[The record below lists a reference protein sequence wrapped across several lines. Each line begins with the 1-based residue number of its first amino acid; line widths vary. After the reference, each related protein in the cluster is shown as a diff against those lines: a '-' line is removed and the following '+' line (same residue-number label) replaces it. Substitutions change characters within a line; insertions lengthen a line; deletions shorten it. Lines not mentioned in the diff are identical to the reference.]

1 VVLLSFDTGLAAGPL
16 PALQVSAR
24 LLPALDS
31 SAMNDTTPD
40 STPRATPPADN
51 SPGGRARLLQVAMRQ
66 FATQG
71 FDSVTV
77 RAIAAEAGVTA
88 GLIKHHFGSKEGL
101 RDAVDA
107 LFLQRTGAAFE
118 RAMAARQTMDPA
130 SFGDYER
137 AWLVR
142 YANEW
147 PDFVVYLRRAI
158 MENSAWGQN
167 LFRRYYDSIRHNVDR
182 MDAEGRIGSDV
193 DRLWLPMFY
202 AFLLLGPLILD
213 PHIQSIMG
221 KSTYEPDMWARYND
235 AFQSLFWQGA
245 GHKPK

>member
-1 VVLLSFDTGLAAGPL
+1 
-16 PALQVSAR
+16 
-24 LLPALDS
+24 
-31 SAMNDTTPD
+31 MNDATPA
-40 STPRATPPADN
+40 PAARATPPAAADP
-51 SPGGRARLLQVAMRQ
+51 PGGRARLLQVAMRQ
-66 FATQG
+66 FAAQG

-107 LFLQRTGAAFE
+107 LFLQRTTAALE
-118 RAMAARQTMDPA
+118 RATEARQNLDEA
-130 SFGDYER
+130 AFGDYER

-147 PDFVVYLRRAI
+147 PDFVAYLRRAI
-158 MENSAWGQN
+158 MENSPWGQS
-167 LFRRYYDSIRHNVDR
+167 LFRRYYDPIRHNFDR
-182 MDAEGRIGSDV
+182 LDADGRIGADV
-193 DRLWLPMFY
+193 DRLWLPMLY
-202 AFLLLGPLILD
+202 AFLVLGPLILD

-221 KSTYEPDMWARYND
+221 KSSYEPEMWARF
-235 AFQSLFWQGA
+235 ARASQSLFWHGA